1 MKQLLLAA
9 CGALL
14 IAGCANTTE
23 EDIGSGY
30 TRIVNDKGEV
40 THVCRSEQVVG
51 TNFKKRMCR
60 SIADME
66 RDREDGQDFIDAYQR
81 SDMTGPTGNI

>member
-14 IAGCANTTE
+14 IAGCANTSE

-30 TRIVNDKGEV
+30 TRIVNDEGEV
-40 THVCRSEQVVG
+40 THICSNEHVVG
-51 TNFKKRMCR
+51 TNFKKRICR
-60 SIADME
+60 STADIE
-66 RDREDGQDFIDAYQR
+66 NDREDGRGFVEAYQR
-81 SDMTGPTGNI
+81 SGMTGPTGN